1 MSVVVYHY
9 KGCSTCRKARKFL
22 EGAGVDALLVDLKES
37 PPDAV
42 RLAEL
47 HAHSGLPVKRFFNTS
62 GQSYRGGG
70 FKDRLPSMSDA
81 DAHAALAADG
91 MLIKRPILV
100 VGDTV
105 VRVGFREPEWRAA
118 LGLEASS

>member
-9 KGCSTCRKARKFL
+9 KGCSTCRRARKFL
-22 EGAGVDALLVDLKES
+22 EAQGVAAVLIDLKES
-37 PPDAV
+37 PPDAE
-42 RLAEL
+42 RLAAL
-47 HAHSGLPVKRFFNTS
+47 HGVSGLPVKRFFNTS

-70 FKDRLPSMSDA
+70 FKDKLPGMTDA

-100 VGDTV
+100 IGDRV
-105 VRVGFREPEWRAA
+105 VKVGFREPEWRAA
-118 LGLEASS
+118 LGLEASA